1 MTTHTQPN
9 PAFSLTTLAQR
20 YPLTLFF
27 AVSIGIDWLLSLV
40 AVWDATLFLPVAL
53 AMSYVP
59 AALVAVPTAL
69 LASALVLVTGVNL
82 GQKTGV

>member
-9 PAFSLTTLAQR
+9 SAFSLITLAQR

-27 AVSIGIDWLLSLV
+27 ALSIGIDWLLSLV
-40 AVWDATLFLPVAL
+40 AVWNMTLFLPVAL

-69 LASALVLVTGVNL
+69 VASALVLVTGVNL